1 MDGPGTILAGKY
13 ELVKVAGTGGMA
25 TVWRALQRGPAG
37 FERPVGVKL
46 IRENLAHDPG
56 FVAMF
61 VEEARVSAQLIHPN
75 IVQVYDFG
83 EDGGRYFLVMEWIDG
98 MSLSQLVR
106 IVHDRGAATPWV
118 LVAAVAMEALRGLA
132 AAHERRDPRGQI
144 APVFHRDV
152 TPQNILL
159 SASGVVKL
167 SDFGL
172 ARATDRARM
181 TAPDVIK
188 GKIGYLAPE
197 LTRAPD
203 PTPQSDMYSLGATV
217 FHLLTGAPPFEADSP
232 IALILKHLNEPAA
245 FRRGA
250 QVPDVLR
257 ALVLRML
264 EKDPERRFP
273 SYDALLEQLERA
285 ARGEAI
291 TDDPPRQVFVLKH
304 RRDRTTKRSL
314 FRVGK
319 LSIARTNLK
328 MGRRDKAVMLLRET
342 LSEEGG
348 DSELKSEAALLLLE
362 IFEQDGDQVQAAA
375 MAETVAA
382 VARDPAA
389 VAYASWK
396 LAMLDER
403 GALDRERSAMARYER
418 ILKDPPE
425 GLPRA
430 LLESQVK
437 RLKERIDAR
446 QRELGTT
453 QVLLGDEEGSS

>member
-1 MDGPGTILAGKY
+1 MSGEGAILAGKY
-13 ELVKVAGTGGMA
+13 QLADIAGTGGMA
-25 TVWRALQRGPAG
+25 TVWRAVQHGPAG
-37 FERPVGVKL
+37 FERTVGVKL
-46 IRENLAHDPG
+46 IRDELAHDPS

-203 PTPQSDMYSLGATV
+203 PTPQSDMYSLGVVMWQALAGQKLFQGKDEVEV
-217 FHLLTGAPPFEADSP
+217 FRSASRGEVPPLAELRDDVPAELAAIVERSLALDPGDRFDSALQMSRV
-232 IALILKHLNEPAA
+232 IA
-245 FRRGA
+245 R
-250 QVPDVLR
+250 VLR
-257 ALVLRML
+257 AL
-264 EKDPERRFP
+264 DQ
-273 SYDALLEQLERA
+273 DAD
-285 ARGEAI
+285 ARVVAEA
-291 TDDPPRQVFVLKH
+291 VAEAM
-304 RRDRTTKRSL
+304 
-314 FRVGK
+314 G
-319 LSIARTNLK
+319 RTN
-328 MGRRDKAVMLLRET
+328 
-342 LSEEGG
+342 
-348 DSELKSEAALLLLE
+348 
-362 IFEQDGDQVQAAA
+362 
-375 MAETVAA
+375 
-382 VARDPAA
+382 
-389 VAYASWK
+389 
-396 LAMLDER
+396 
-403 GALDRERSAMARYER
+403 
-418 ILKDPPE
+418 
-425 GLPRA
+425 
-430 LLESQVK
+430 
-437 RLKERIDAR
+437 
-446 QRELGTT
+446 
-453 QVLLGDEEGSS
+453 